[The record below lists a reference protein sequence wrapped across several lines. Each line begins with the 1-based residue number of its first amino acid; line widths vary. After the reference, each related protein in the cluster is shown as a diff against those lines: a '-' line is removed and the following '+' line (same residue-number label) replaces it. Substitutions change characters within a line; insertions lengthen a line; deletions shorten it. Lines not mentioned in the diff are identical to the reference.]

1 MHRTMIV
8 LLATLALAGCETREG
23 NKQVGQVLGGIAGA
37 VLGSQIGSGAG
48 RLAATIGLGAL
59 GAWLGGE
66 LGEELSREDRNIVDR
81 TTNAALDNNA
91 AGQAS
96 AWNNPESGASGTV
109 TPGPYYVAKANT
121 AKSAGKTCRK
131 INVVVSPAGKPVKR
145 GQRTACRTQS
155 GEWEVIAT

>member
-1 MHRTMIV
+1 MIV
-8 LLATLALAGCETREG
+8 LLTTLSLAGCETRDG

-81 TTNAALDNNA
+81 TTNTALENNA
-91 AGQAS
+91 PGQAS
-96 AWNNPESGASGTV
+96 AWSNPKSGASGTV

-121 AKSAGKTCRK
+121 AKAASQTCRK
-131 INVVVSPAGKPVKR
+131 INIVVSPSGKPVKR

-155 GEWEVIAT
+155 GEWELVGA